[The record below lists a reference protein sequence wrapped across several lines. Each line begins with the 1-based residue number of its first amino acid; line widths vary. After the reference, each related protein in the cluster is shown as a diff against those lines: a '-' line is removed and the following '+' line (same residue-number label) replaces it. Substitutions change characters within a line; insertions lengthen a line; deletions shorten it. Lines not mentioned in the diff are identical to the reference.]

1 MILKE
6 RIYEQARLLGACTDE
21 LSVLNNCKSEGDML
35 RTYMDNI
42 RYCLFHNFPSP
53 SFIKVHFQKAA
64 REHGVFIDE
73 QMHWDNL
80 VRGVFLGRCNAKLSL
95 TGNHTGRYYARQK
108 SRVFINASG
117 RSSAIVTLYDQA
129 KVIARPDEN
138 ALIHVFRV
146 GGGDVI
152 EDPRDNGRIKITDID
167 PLKYLKND

>member
-1 MILKE
+1 MNEKSVLIE
-6 RIYEQARLLGACTDE
+6 RAKLIGACSDE
-21 LSVLNNCKSEGDML
+21 LTVLMQCKTEAEL
-35 RTYMDNI
+35 VNLYMDNI
-42 RYCLFHNFPSP
+42 RYCVFNNFPAP
-53 SFIKVHFQKAA
+53 VFIKVYYRNAA
-64 REHGVFIDE
+64 REAGIFIDE

-80 VRGVFLGRCNAKLSL
+80 TKGVFLGKCNAKLSL